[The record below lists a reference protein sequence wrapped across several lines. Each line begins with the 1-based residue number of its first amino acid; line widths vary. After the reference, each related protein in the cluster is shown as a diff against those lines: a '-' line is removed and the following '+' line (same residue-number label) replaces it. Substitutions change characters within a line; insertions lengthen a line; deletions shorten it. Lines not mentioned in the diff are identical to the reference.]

1 MNKDEQ
7 RLQDKYTRAYA
18 DAYTRLMEK
27 TIMERMTV
35 RLSDLYMP
43 AVLFNILMERITCD
57 WSQEP
62 WSYDHLL
69 CCVLRC
75 GEEDE

>member
-27 TIMERMTV
+27 MFMEYMTV
-35 RLSDLYMP
+35 RLSDLYIPEMWSD
-43 AVLFNILMERITCD
+43 ILIARIRCG
-57 WSQEP
+57 WCQEP
-62 WSYDHLL
+62 WSYDHSL
-69 CCVLRC
+69 CCILRC